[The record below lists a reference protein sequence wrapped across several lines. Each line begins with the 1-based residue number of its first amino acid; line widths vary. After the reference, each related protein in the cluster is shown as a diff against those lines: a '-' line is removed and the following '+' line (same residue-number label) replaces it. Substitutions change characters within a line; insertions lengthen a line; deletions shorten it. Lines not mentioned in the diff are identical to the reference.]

1 MAAYLIFFT
10 FVKNFFGMKKII
22 LLVLTSFVCLS
33 LEAIEPIFKHMD
45 WKMLVC
51 DIIKQT
57 TSHKKRSAIYVPEV
71 YQSEDYLSVQSEYVN
86 YENVHIT
93 ITDEQGRIV
102 KNDVIQVVAGGENL
116 YYIGD
121 LESGCFEITIEFD
134 DFILCGNLY
143 SE

>member
-1 MAAYLIFFT
+1 MKQFLLILLIP
-10 FVKNFFGMKKII
+10 VFGVSAIKSGNVADLPIVNVETNLPDFNWMKII
-22 LLVLTSFVCLS
+22 CRYSNKS
-33 LEAIEPIFKHMD
+33 SKPKG
-45 WKMLVC
+45 
-51 DIIKQT
+51 
-57 TSHKKRSAIYVPEV
+57 RSAIYAPEL

-86 YENVHIT
+86 YENVRIT
-93 ITDEQGRIV
+93 ITDVQGFIV

-143 SE
+143 CE

>member
-1 MAAYLIFFT
+1 MKRFF
-10 FVKNFFGMKKII
+10 FLLLAFIAGLPAFCIYNLPIIWNWKKLEYNVVKEVKKIK
-22 LLVLTSFVCLS
+22 T
-33 LEAIEPIFKHMD
+33 
-45 WKMLVC
+45 
-51 DIIKQT
+51 
-57 TSHKKRSAIYVPEV
+57 RSIVYVPEV

-93 ITDEQGRIV
+93 ITDEQGFIV

-143 SE
+143 CE

>member
-1 MAAYLIFFT
+1 
-10 FVKNFFGMKKII
+10 MKKII
-22 LLVLTSFVCLS
+22 LLVLTAFVSLS
-33 LEAIEPIFKHMD
+33 LTAVEPMFQYMD
-45 WKMLVC
+45 WRLVTC
-51 DIIKQT
+51 KVVKESKT
-57 TSHKKRSAIYVPEV
+57 HRGRSAIYIPEL

>member
-1 MAAYLIFFT
+1 MKRFFFLLLA
-10 FVKNFFGMKKII
+10 FVAVLPAFCIYNLPAMLNWQKLEYNVVKEVKKIK
-22 LLVLTSFVCLS
+22 T
-33 LEAIEPIFKHMD
+33 
-45 WKMLVC
+45 
-51 DIIKQT
+51 
-57 TSHKKRSAIYVPEV
+57 RSIVYVPEV

-86 YENVHIT
+86 YENVRIT
-93 ITDEQGRIV
+93 ITDEQGFIV

-143 SE
+143 CE

>member
-1 MAAYLIFFT
+1 MKRFIFLLLAFIAGLPAWNWKKLEYNV
-10 FVKNFFGMKKII
+10 VKEVKKIK
-22 LLVLTSFVCLS
+22 T
-33 LEAIEPIFKHMD
+33 
-45 WKMLVC
+45 
-51 DIIKQT
+51 
-57 TSHKKRSAIYVPEV
+57 RSIVYVPEV

-93 ITDEQGRIV
+93 ITDEQGFIV

-143 SE
+143 CE

>member
-1 MAAYLIFFT
+1 MKRFIFLLLAFIAGLPA
-10 FVKNFFGMKKII
+10 FCIYNLPIIWNWQRLECSYVKETIRGRG
-22 LLVLTSFVCLS
+22 
-33 LEAIEPIFKHMD
+33 
-45 WKMLVC
+45 
-51 DIIKQT
+51 
-57 TSHKKRSAIYVPEV
+57 RSAIYIPEL